1 MLVNLDP
8 ASNIAH
14 SSKAFDIKLFS
25 VPPPSTIYT
34 CKFPFTSVIL
44 HILDVNIYMNLRFI
58 KIVFL
63 KDIKIA

>member
-34 CKFPFTSVIL
+34 WKLPYTSVIL
-44 HILDVNIYMNLRFI
+44 HIFNLHMYVNLRFI

-63 KDIKIA
+63 KVIKIA